1 MEIILGK
8 LAGFCNGVQSAVE
21 NTEELLKNREKMY
34 CVGELAHNRQVMEE
48 LEKEGLIVVDNIE
61 DVKNNS
67 EVIFRAHGMPKEA
80 YEKAKEKK
88 IDVHDFSCTRVKIL
102 HEDVENANKEG
113 YYIFLLGEKTH
124 PEVIGTESFA
134 KDGEVTV
141 LKSLEDIESAIVN
154 FKKSDIDKLYI
165 CAQTT
170 FSLKKFDDIVEEIKE
185 KLKDTNVEIKI
196 NKSICEAT
204 ELRQKETER
213 LAKEVDFMV
222 IIGGKQSSNTKKLFE
237 ISSTNCKRAIHI
249 ETKDELEDIDFSC
262 INKVGVMAGAST
274 PKKSIEEVID
284 FLNKRSK

>member
-21 NTEELLKNREKMY
+21 NTEELLKNKEKMY
-34 CVGELAHNRQVMEE
+34 CIGELAHNKQVMED
-48 LEKEGLIVVDNIE
+48 LEKEGLNVVENIE
-61 DVKNNS
+61 EIEDNT

-80 YEKAKEKK
+80 YVRAEEKNVK
-88 IDVHDFSCTRVKIL
+88 VYDFSCAKVKLL
-102 HEDVENANKEG
+102 HEKVEKANRDG
-113 YYIFLLGEKTH
+113 YYIFLLGKESH
-124 PEVIGTESFA
+124 PEVIGTRSFS
-134 KDGEVTV
+134 KQEEICV
-141 LKSLEDIESAIVN
+141 LKDFDEIDNAIKDL
-154 FKKSDIDKLYI
+154 KKSNMNKLYI

-170 FSLKKFDDIVEEIKE
+170 FSLSKFDEMVGIIKE
-185 KLKDTNVEIKI
+185 KIYGTNIEVEV

-222 IIGGKQSSNTKKLFE
+222 IIGGKNSSNTIKLYE
-237 ISSTNCKRAIHI
+237 ISSKNCKNAIHI
-249 ETKDELEDIDFSC
+249 ETKEELKKVDFSN

-274 PKKSIEEVID
+274 PKKSIEDVID